1 MDTKIKKNVGIG
13 KHQPSNHLIFTNFT
27 KHSLNSRRIL
37 RPFLGSNRY
46 MCNQLTNVPRTGLDV
61 DKIVKYTRPVIA
73 RLDNKFIGYE

>member
-1 MDTKIKKNVGIG
+1 MDTKIKKIVAIG
-13 KHQPSNHLIFTNFT
+13 KHKHSNHLILTNFT

-37 RPFLGSNRY
+37 RPFLGSKLY
-46 MCNQLTNVPRTGLDV
+46 MCNQLTKVPRTGLDE